1 MRRSH
6 VATLRELSAR
16 TAHNSCYN
24 DSTGLARPDG
34 EASRMREPHS
44 NPWRWM
50 TDARLTY
57 VLKVLM
63 VVVLALYAAQFI
75 LAILGSIHTVVFI
88 LIGSVFLAYLIYP
101 AVHRL
106 RRRMPLVVAIVL
118 IYVAILAVLALV
130 GFFIVPRI
138 SDDVS
143 ALVTHY
149 PSLADRL
156 HSILY
161 DPRDPLTSRMPAFVR
176 VELAKM
182 PQQFGAWVATRG
194 LQSFGHVIA
203 VLAGTFAVIAVF
215 IIVPMLTAYLLLDL
229 DNLRA
234 SLAAI
239 VPERRWRATLG
250 FLNDIDDVIGSF
262 IRGQLIVA
270 LSVGILI
277 AVVLMFLRVPYPYLF
292 GLLAAVGDLI
302 PYVGAVLAFIPAFSS
317 SLLTN
322 GWFNALFVTIA
333 FVAIYEIEGHLIA
346 PNIVGRQV
354 KLSAF
359 IVLLS
364 LLIGAELGGLFGM
377 LVAVPIAGVLRVIAL
392 RVVRAANTK

>member
-1 MRRSH
+1 
-6 VATLRELSAR
+6 
-16 TAHNSCYN
+16 
-24 DSTGLARPDG
+24 
-34 EASRMREPHS
+34 MREPHS

-57 VLKVLM
+57 ALKVLM
-63 VVVLALYAAQFI
+63 VIVLALYAGQFI
-75 LAILGSIHTVVFI
+75 LAIVASVHTVVFI

-118 IYVAILAVLALV
+118 VYVTILGGLGLV
-130 GFFIVPRI
+130 GFFVVPRI

-143 ALVTHY
+143 ALVSHY

-161 DPRDPLTSRMPAFVR
+161 DPRDPFTSRLPAFVR

-182 PQQFGAWVATRG
+182 PQQFGAWVAMRG
-194 LQSFGHVIA
+194 LQSFGHVIV

-215 IIVPMLTAYLLLDL
+215 IIVPMVTAYLLLDL
-229 DNLRA
+229 DNLKA
-234 SLAAI
+234 GLAAI
-239 VPERRWRATLG
+239 VPERRWRATLD

-270 LSVGILI
+270 LSVGVLI

-302 PYVGAVLAFIPAFSS
+302 PYVGAVLAFIPAFAS

>member
-1 MRRSH
+1 
-6 VATLRELSAR
+6 
-16 TAHNSCYN
+16 
-24 DSTGLARPDG
+24 
-34 EASRMREPHS
+34 
-44 NPWRWM
+44 M
-50 TDARLTY
+50 TDARVTY

-63 VVVLALYAAQFI
+63 VIVLALYAAQFA
-75 LAILGSIHTVVFI
+75 LGILGSIHTVVYI

-101 AVHRL
+101 LVHRL
-106 RRRMPLVVAIVL
+106 SRRMPMVVAIVVVYL
-118 IYVAILAVLALV
+118 IMLGLLALV
-130 GFFIVPRI
+130 GAFIVPRI
-138 SDDVS
+138 SEDV
-143 ALVTHY
+143 AMLVSHY
-149 PSLADRL
+149 PVLANRL
-156 HSILY
+156 HSVLY
-161 DPRDPLTSRMPAFVR
+161 DPRDPFTSRLPPFVR

-182 PQQFGAWVATRG
+182 PQQFGVWVTTRG
-194 LQSFGHVIA
+194 LQSFGHVIV

-215 IIVPMLTAYLLLDL
+215 IIVPMMTAYLLLDL
-229 DNLRA
+229 DHLKA

-239 VPERRWRATLG
+239 VPERRWRATLT
-250 FLNDIDDVIGSF
+250 FLDDTDRVIGSF

-270 LSVGILI
+270 LSVGVLI
-277 AVVLMFLRVPYPYLF
+277 TIALLFLRVPYPYLF

-322 GWFNALFVTIA
+322 GWLNSLLVTVA
-333 FVAIYEIEGHLIA
+333 FVVIYEAEGHLIA
-346 PNIVGRQV
+346 PNVVGRQV

-392 RVVRAANTK
+392 RVVRAANSK

>member
-1 MRRSH
+1 
-6 VATLRELSAR
+6 
-16 TAHNSCYN
+16 
-24 DSTGLARPDG
+24 
-34 EASRMREPHS
+34 
-44 NPWRWM
+44 M
-50 TDARLTY
+50 TDSRLTY

-63 VVVLALYAAQFI
+63 VIVLAFYAARFV
-75 LAILGSIHTVVFI
+75 LDVLDSIHTVVFI

-106 RRRMPLVVAIVL
+106 RRRMPLVVAIILV
-118 IYVAILAVLALV
+118 YVAILAVLALV
-130 GFFIVPRI
+130 GAFVVPRI
-138 SDDVS
+138 SEDVS

-149 PSLADRL
+149 PALANRL

-161 DPRDPLTSRMPAFVR
+161 DPNDAFTSRLPGFLR

-182 PQQFGAWVATRG
+182 PQQFGVWVATRG
-194 LQSFGHVIA
+194 LQSFGHVVV

-215 IIVPMLTAYLLLDL
+215 IIVPMLTAYLLMDL
-229 DNLRA
+229 DNLKA
-234 SLAAI
+234 GLAAI
-239 VPERRWRATLG
+239 VPERRWRATLA
-250 FLNDIDDVIGSF
+250 FLNDVDYVIGSF

-270 LSVGILI
+270 LSVGVLI
-277 AVVLMFLRVPYPYLF
+277 TVVLLFLRVPYPYLF

-317 SLLTN
+317 SLFTN
-322 GWFNALFVTIA
+322 GGLNALFVTIA
-333 FVAIYEIEGHLIA
+333 FVAIYELEGHLIA

-364 LLIGAELGGLFGM
+364 LLIGGELGGLFGL
-377 LVAVPIAGVLRVIAL
+377 LVAVPIAGVLRVLAL
-392 RVVRAANTK
+392 RVVRAANSK